1 MPQSYVTLKKAPR
14 PTHDPPFTLKDLKAA
29 IPPHCFERSTLKS
42 YAYVVWDLTMAWLL
56 YLSTGYFNHPYLPP
70 WASYILWPLYWI
82 CQGCVCTGIWVLAHE
97 CGHYSFSDSKT
108 VCDYTGLVLHSALLV
123 PYHSWRISH
132 AKHHRSTND
141 MDRDEV
147 FVPSTKEEFT
157 KDGLAALSP
166 TLNVLSLL
174 KMSLFGWPGYLMFH
188 VAGRKYHTHTDHF
201 NPKSPI
207 FSEKDY
213 KDIVISD
220 IALVVWIGFLGY
232 LAYVNST
239 FWLLKVYI
247 IPYLIVNF
255 WLVFITDLQHSD
267 AAVPHYRGQQW
278 NWLKGALCTVDR
290 DYGILNHVFHH
301 IGDTHIAHHLF
312 SHIPHYHAVEATE
325 HLKKALGEFY
335 YEDETPIFKAMWL
348 TGRYCRYVENS
359 GDILWFKHE

>member
-1 MPQSYVTLKKAPR
+1 
-14 PTHDPPFTLKDLKAA
+14 
-29 IPPHCFERSTLKS
+29 
-42 YAYVVWDLTMAWLL
+42 
-56 YLSTGYFNHPYLPP
+56 
-70 WASYILWPLYWI
+70 
-82 CQGCVCTGIWVLAHE
+82 
-97 CGHYSFSDSKT
+97 
-108 VCDYTGLVLHSALLV
+108 
-123 PYHSWRISH
+123 
-132 AKHHRSTND
+132 

-255 WLVFITDLQHSD
+255 WLVVITDLQHSD